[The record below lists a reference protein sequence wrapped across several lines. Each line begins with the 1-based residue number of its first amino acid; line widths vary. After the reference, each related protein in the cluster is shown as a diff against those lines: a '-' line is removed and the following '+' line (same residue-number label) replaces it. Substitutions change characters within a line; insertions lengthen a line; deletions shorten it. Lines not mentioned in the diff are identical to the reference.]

1 MGLQRLISFKQVKS
15 SAVVVLLLQ
24 NTLLPVVREIVLAFL
39 VQAEGQFLFLVYR
52 ANFRATK
59 ELEICIPTWK
69 YVQIETRN
77 IEAGPSKLTHSE
89 SWLIA
94 VSHGN
99 DQ

>member
-1 MGLQRLISFKQVKS
+1 MGLQRLISFKQVKLS

-59 ELEICIPTWK
+59 ELETCTSRRGNIYK
-69 YVQIETRN
+69 LKLETSRLVSRN
-77 IEAGPSKLTHSE
+77 
-89 SWLIA
+89 
-94 VSHGN
+94 
-99 DQ
+99 